1 MSTSNSEIYT
11 VELDIDQADLI
22 TCLLLDQLIG
32 INRTEEEVNRMYD
45 SYAEFRQLVNSGS
58 SPEGTRFLEEME
70 TLREL
75 VKDEKDYVAKIETI
89 IALWNR

>member
-1 MSTSNSEIYT
+1 MSTSDSEQYT

-22 TCLLLDQLIG
+22 TFLLLDQLIG

-45 SYAEFRQLVNSGS
+45 AYAEFLQLVKSGS
-58 SPEGTRFLEEME
+58 SPEDSHFLEEME
-70 TLREL
+70 TLKEL
-75 VKDEKDYVAKIETI
+75 VKDESDYVTKIDTT